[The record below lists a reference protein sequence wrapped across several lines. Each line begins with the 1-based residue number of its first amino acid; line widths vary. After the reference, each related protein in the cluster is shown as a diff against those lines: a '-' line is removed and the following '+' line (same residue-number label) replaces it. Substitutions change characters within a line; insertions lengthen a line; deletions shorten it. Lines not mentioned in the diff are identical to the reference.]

1 MGKIGLVDSR
11 TQSCDQRTMLMG
23 KGGSSSVAERGM
35 GQSWSRGG
43 KDDCLASISLVKSGM
58 GLGEELRE
66 ESGGWDRSECRS
78 R

>member
-1 MGKIGLVDSR
+1 
-11 TQSCDQRTMLMG
+11 MG
-23 KGGSSSVAERGM
+23 KGGSSSVAKRGM

-58 GLGEELRE
+58 GMGEELRE